1 MKKHRSLYKLYWLH
15 TSHSQCE
22 LNIFLFCAISQL
34 KGDFLHCIT
43 PIFLLLI
50 CDVKQLFC
58 LFIQAHGGIT
68 FLRYDDTNPEKEE
81 EKFFTATLDM
91 VRWLG
96 YEPYKVTHASDYFQ
110 DLYDLAVD
118 LIRR

>member
-1 MKKHRSLYKLYWLH
+1 MDQGGK
-15 TSHSQCE
+15 T
-22 LNIFLFCAISQL
+22 
-34 KGDFLHCIT
+34 
-43 PIFLLLI
+43 
-50 CDVKQLFC
+50 DVINDIGIVL
-58 LFIQAHGGIT
+58 IQAHGGIT

-81 EKFFTATLDM
+81 EKFFTAILDM

-110 DLYDLAVD
+110 NLYDLAVD